1 MKALIKETITATDL
15 ARNLASTI
23 DQVRLSGQVIDITK
37 GNQTIARLIPAPHT
51 GFPISQLKNFFQEL
65 SHLGNKSSERM
76 ASDLKTIRDNATLPG
91 SPWE

>member
-1 MKALIKETITATDL
+1 MKALIKDSITSTDL

-23 DQVRLSGQVIDITK
+23 DQVRLSGQIIEITK
-37 GNQTIARLIPAPHT
+37 GNQTVAQLIPAAHK
-51 GFPISQLKNFFQEL
+51 GFPVAQLKRFFQEL
-65 SHLGNKSSERM
+65 PHLDGKSKTRF